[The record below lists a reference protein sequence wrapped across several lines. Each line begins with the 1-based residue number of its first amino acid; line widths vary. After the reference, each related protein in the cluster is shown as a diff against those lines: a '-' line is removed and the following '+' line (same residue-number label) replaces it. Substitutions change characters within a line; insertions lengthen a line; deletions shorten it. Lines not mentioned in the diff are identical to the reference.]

1 MTTDCCLHARIH
13 GPLKEDHRWLHRD
26 ERSQLQEQR
35 AQEEVGEIGAPGAAK
50 CGLLGPMREEPFERD
65 EDGRVEHQIQEEP
78 VQAEERS
85 AAAHAIDRHF
95 GAAEERRGQRERNA
109 RDTERLVLP
118 ERKADRAE
126 QERADEHEV

>member
-1 MTTDCCLHARIH
+1 
-13 GPLKEDHRWLHRD
+13 
-26 ERSQLQEQR
+26 
-35 AQEEVGEIGAPGAAK
+35 
-50 CGLLGPMREEPFERD
+50 MREEPFERD